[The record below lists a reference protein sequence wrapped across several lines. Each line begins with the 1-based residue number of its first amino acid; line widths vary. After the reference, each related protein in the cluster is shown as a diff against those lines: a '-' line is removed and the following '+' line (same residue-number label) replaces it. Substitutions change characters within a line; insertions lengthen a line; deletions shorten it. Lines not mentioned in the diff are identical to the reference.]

1 MKIKGFFTAALLAV
15 LLTGCGGTETK
26 TIILDGSTAMTSV
39 MAVLQEAFRE
49 KQPDIQINCSG
60 SGSGAGIEGVLAG
73 TCDIGLSSRALT
85 PEETQRGAVGRV
97 IAWEEI
103 AVVVHPDNPVQTL
116 SPETLV
122 GIFTGK
128 FLRWSELGGED
139 APIAVYGREAGS
151 GTRDAFEESL
161 GIVDQCAYR
170 NEYCSAGDVLGNTAG
185 NPNAIGYASRTAL
198 NASVSA
204 IPLDQPV
211 QRPFLL
217 VLRKDSPLRPEAAA
231 FLAFA
236 GSSEAVPYLRLAGV
250 VPAIREDLP

>member
-1 MKIKGFFTAALLAV
+1 MKIKGFFTVALLAV

-26 TIILDGSTAMTSV
+26 TVILDGSTAMTSV

-85 PEETQRGAVGRV
+85 PEETQRGAVGRI

-103 AVVVHPDNPVQTL
+103 AVVVHSDNPVQTL
-116 SPETLV
+116 SPETLA

-128 FLRWSELGGED
+128 FRRWSELGGED

-170 NEYCSAGDVLGNTAG
+170 NEYCSTGDVLGNTAG

-217 VLRKDSPLRPEAAA
+217 VLRADRPLRPEAAA

>member
-26 TIILDGSTAMTSV
+26 TVILDGSTAMTSV

-49 KQPDIQINCSG
+49 KQPNIQINCSG

-85 PEETQRGAVGRV
+85 PEETQRGAVGRI

-103 AVVVHPDNPVQTL
+103 AVIVHPDNPVQTL
-116 SPETLV
+116 SPETLAE
-122 GIFTGK
+122 IFTGK
-128 FLRWSELGGED
+128 VLRWSELGGED

-170 NEYCSAGDVLGNTAG
+170 NEYCSTGDVLGNTAG

-198 NASVSA
+198 NVSVSA

-236 GSSEAVPYLRLAGV
+236 ESSEAVPYLRLAGV
-250 VPAIREDLP
+250 VPAIRENLP

>member
-1 MKIKGFFTAALLAV
+1 MKMKGFFTAMLLAV
-15 LLTGCGGTETK
+15 LLTGCSGTETK
-26 TIILDGSTAMTSV
+26 TVILDGSTAMSSV

-49 KQPDIQINCSG
+49 RRPDIQINCSG

-85 PEETQRGAVGRV
+85 AEEIQRGAAGRV

-103 AVVVHPDNPVQTL
+103 VVIVHPDNPVRTL
-116 SPETLV
+116 SSNTLAGV
-122 GIFTGK
+122 FTGR
-128 FLRWSELGGED
+128 FQRWSELGGED

-151 GTRDAFEESL
+151 GTRTAFEESL
-161 GIVDQCAYR
+161 GIVDRCAYR

-185 NPNAIGYASRTAL
+185 NPNAVGYISRTAL

-204 IPLDQPV
+204 IPLDQPI

-217 VLRKDSPLRPEAAA
+217 VLREDKPLRQEAAS

-236 GSSEAVPYLRLAGV
+236 ESREAAPYLRLAGV
-250 VPAIREDLP
+250 VPANGEELP